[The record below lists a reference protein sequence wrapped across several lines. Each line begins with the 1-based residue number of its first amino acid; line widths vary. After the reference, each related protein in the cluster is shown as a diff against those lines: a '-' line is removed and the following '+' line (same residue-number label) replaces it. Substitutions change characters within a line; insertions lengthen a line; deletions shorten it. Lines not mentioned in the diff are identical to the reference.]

1 MKADVTT
8 ESADLTS
15 TREAFTNRLHFRVA
29 LVCAWLIFTSPW
41 VSMFRGIPRDPGFFD
56 LAHIAVGAAG
66 LLLAVVYTYA
76 CTRRGRW
83 RLYFP
88 WSPAGLRIVGRD
100 ITGLFRGR
108 IPAAEGGGLFACIEG
123 LLLILLLV
131 TALTGAGWALAQ
143 GSHAALAW
151 RDAHIV
157 AAQVLVGLIVAHVVA
172 VATHLRDLV

>member
-1 MKADVTT
+1 MQADVTT
-8 ESADLTS
+8 EPAGLTS

-29 LVCAWLIFTSPW
+29 LVCAWLILTSPW
-41 VSMFRGIPRDPGFFD
+41 VGMLRGIPRDPGFFD

-66 LLLAVVYTYA
+66 LLLAIVYTYA

-100 ITGLFRGR
+100 IAGLFRGR
-108 IPAAEGGGLFACIEG
+108 IPAAEGGGLFAFIEG

-143 GSHAALAW
+143 GSHAALTW
-151 RDAHIV
+151 REVHIV
-157 AAQVLVGLIVAHVVA
+157 AAQVLTGLIIAHVVA